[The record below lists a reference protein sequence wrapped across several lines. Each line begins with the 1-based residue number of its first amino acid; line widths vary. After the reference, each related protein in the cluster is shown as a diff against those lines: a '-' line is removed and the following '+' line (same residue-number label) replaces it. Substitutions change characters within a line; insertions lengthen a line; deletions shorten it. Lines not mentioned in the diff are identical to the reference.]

1 MQPPA
6 SDFAAILRVLHDH
19 KVRFI
24 VVGGIGA
31 VLQGAPVTTFDL
43 DIVHALS
50 LANCVRLAEALATI
64 KACYRGH
71 PKVLVPSASLLQSSG
86 HHLLQTEHGPLD
98 VLGAVG
104 RDRGYRELSRYART
118 LIVQPG
124 LRVRVV
130 PLSWLI
136 KLKEET
142 ARGKDHAVLPILRG
156 TLAEQ
161 ERARRRKPST

>member
-1 MQPPA
+1 MPPA
-6 SDFAAILRVLHDH
+6 SDFAALLRVLHDH

-24 VVGGIGA
+24 VVGGVGA

-50 LANCVRLAEALATI
+50 RANCIRLAEALDEL
-64 KACYRGH
+64 KAHYRGH
-71 PKVLVPSASLLQSSG
+71 PKPLVPTPSLLQSSG
-86 HHLLQTEHGPLD
+86 HHLLLTEHGPLD
-98 VLGAVG
+98 VLGEIG
-104 RDRGYRELSRYART
+104 QDRGYRELSRHARS
-118 LIVQPG
+118 LLVQPG

-130 PLSWLI
+130 PLSLLI

-142 ARGKDHAVLPILRG
+142 GRGKDQAVLPILRD

-161 ERARRRKPST
+161 RRSRRRKPST